1 LTPIAV
7 EGAAGARTA
16 IDAASGE
23 VAARAA
29 STSDRL
35 PRSRLV
41 AYSTAALAI
50 DMVVVPITAVLPAFY
65 AKHTAASL
73 SAIGVWLV
81 VTMFWDAISD
91 QVIGYV
97 SDRTRSRFGA
107 RKPWIV
113 LGALVTSLSVM
124 FLFRPSPDS
133 TVTYFGVWALVF
145 YAGWAMMTIPYTA
158 WGAELSNDYRER
170 SRIVTYRQ
178 VAGSLGGLLFLAA
191 PLLLPFESTEMS
203 PQVMSVVA
211 WATLA
216 LLPAAVAVTVTLVP
230 AAAPVVTERGVP
242 LHRVILSML
251 RNRPFQRYLFIFI
264 LGAIQ
269 LGFYARLLYL
279 FLDSYL
285 KIGDKFSHVMAATAF
300 ASWVVIPLWLAIV
313 DRFGK
318 HKPWALSL
326 AASSVVLWA
335 FLFVEPGP
343 GAFWPAIVISCLMAI
358 LGGCSAVAP
367 PSLLAD
373 IIEYDRLK
381 TGQDRAGNYFA
392 FHLVVVKVAVAI
404 SGGVAFLMLDWFGFD
419 PKAVTHDATARAGM
433 LLAFVFLPN
442 LLQLLSV
449 PAVWKFPLDHR
460 TQRIVRRR
468 LEQREARMARAAAA
482 REASAPR

>member
-1 LTPIAV
+1 M
-7 EGAAGARTA
+7 AA
-16 IDAASGE
+16 
-23 VAARAA
+23 
-29 STSDRL
+29 RL
-35 PRSRLV
+35 PRTRLV
-41 AYSTAALAI
+41 AYATAALAI

-81 VTMFWDAISD
+81 VTMFWDAIAD
-91 QVIGYV
+91 QTIGYL
-97 SDRTRSRFGA
+97 SDRTRTRFGA

-113 LGALVTSLSVM
+113 LGAIVTSFSVL
-124 FLFRPSPDS
+124 FLFRPSPDA
-133 TVTYFGVWALVF
+133 TVLYFGLWALVF

-170 SRIVTYRQ
+170 SRIVSYKQ

-191 PLLLPFESTEMS
+191 PLLLPFEESDMS
-203 PQVMSVVA
+203 PQVMSAVA
-211 WATLA
+211 WITLV
-216 LLPAAVAVTVTLVP
+216 LLPAAVLFTVVTVP
-230 AAAPVVTERGVP
+230 AAPTVATERGLP

-251 RNRPFQRYLFIFI
+251 RNRPFQRYLFIFV

-285 KIGDKFSHVMAATAF
+285 QIGDKFSHVMAATAF
-300 ASWVVIPLWLAIV
+300 AGWVVIPLWLAIV

-335 FLFVEPGP
+335 FLFVTPGP
-343 GAFWPAIVISCLMAI
+343 GAFWPAIVISCLMAV
-358 LGGCSAVAP
+358 LGGCGAVAP

-392 FHLVVVKVAVAI
+392 FHLLVVKVAVAI
-404 SGGVAFLMLDWFGFD
+404 SGGVAFWMLDVFGFD
-419 PKAVTHDATARAGM
+419 PKAETHDTMARAGM

-449 PAVWKFPLDHR
+449 PAVWRFPLDAR
-460 TQRIVRRR
+460 TQRIVRKR
-468 LEQREARMARAAAA
+468 LEQREARAGRNG
-482 REASAPR
+482 

>member
-1 LTPIAV
+1 MAL
-7 EGAAGARTA
+7 EGAAGPRAA
-16 IDAASGE
+16 IDAAGGE
-23 VAARAA
+23 AAAGAA
-29 STSDRL
+29 PAIGDRL

-41 AYSTAALAI
+41 AYATAAIAI

-73 SAIGVWLV
+73 KAIGVWLM
-81 VTMFWDAISD
+81 VTMFWDAVSD
-91 QVIGYV
+91 QVIGYL
-97 SDRTRSRFGA
+97 SDRTRGRFGA
-107 RKPWIV
+107 RKPWLV
-113 LGALVTSLSVM
+113 LGAIVTSVSVM
-124 FLFRPSPDS
+124 FLFRPSPES

-158 WGAELSNDYRER
+158 WGAELSNDYGER

-203 PQVMSVVA
+203 PEVMSAVA
-211 WATLA
+211 WITLV
-216 LLPAAVAVTVTLVP
+216 LLPAAVVLTVLLVP
-230 AAAPVVTERGVP
+230 SATPVAAARGVP
-242 LHRVILSML
+242 LHGVILSML
-251 RNRPFQRYLFIFI
+251 RNRPFQRYLFIYV

-279 FLDSYL
+279 FVDSYL
-285 KIGDKFSHVMAATAF
+285 GIGDKFSHVMAATAF
-300 ASWVVIPLWLAIV
+300 ASWVVIPLWLGV
-313 DRFGK
+313 VNRFGK

-326 AASSVVLWA
+326 AGSSVVLWA
-335 FLFVEPGP
+335 FLFVEPGA
-343 GAFWPAIVISCLMAI
+343 GAFWPALVISCLMAVM
-358 LGGCSAVAP
+358 GSCGAVAA

-392 FHLVVVKVAVAI
+392 FHLLVVKVAVAI
-404 SGGVAFLMLDWFGFD
+404 SGWIAFLMLDWFGFD
-419 PKAVTHDATARAGM
+419 PKNATHDATARAGM

-442 LLQLLSV
+442 LIQLLSV
-449 PAVWKFPLDHR
+449 PAVWKFPLDAR

-468 LEQREARMARAAAA
+468 LEQKESRMARQK
-482 REASAPR
+482 EAVS

>member
-1 LTPIAV
+1 M
-7 EGAAGARTA
+7 
-16 IDAASGE
+16 
-23 VAARAA
+23 
-29 STSDRL
+29 STLS
-35 PRSRLV
+35 RSRLV
-41 AYSTAALAI
+41 AYATAALAI

-65 AKHTAASL
+65 AKHTAATL

-97 SDRTRSRFGA
+97 SDRTRGRFGA

-113 LGALVTSLSVM
+113 LGAVVTSLAVM

-158 WGAELSNDYRER
+158 WGAELSNDYGER
-170 SRIVTYRQ
+170 SRIVSYRQ

-203 PQVMSVVA
+203 PRVLSAVA
-211 WATLA
+211 WATLV

-230 AAAPVVTERGVP
+230 AAPPVAAERGVP

-251 RNRPFQRYLFIFI
+251 RNGPFQRYLFIFV

-300 ASWVVIPLWLAIV
+300 TGWIAIPLWLAIV
-313 DRFGK
+313 NRFGK

-326 AASSVVLWA
+326 AASSIVLWA
-335 FLFVEPGP
+335 FLLVEPGA
-343 GAFWPAIVISCLMAI
+343 GAFWPALVISCLMAA
-358 LGGCSAVAP
+358 LGGCGTVAP

-373 IIEYDRLK
+373 IVEYDRLK
-381 TGQDRAGNYFA
+381 SGQDRAGNYFA

-419 PKAVTHDATARAGM
+419 PKAATHDATARAGM
-433 LLAFVFLPN
+433 LLAFVVLPN

-449 PAVWKFPLDHR
+449 PAVWRFPLDAR

-468 LEQREARMARAAAA
+468 LEQREARQRRRAALANPPGA
-482 REASAPR
+482 GATGMKEVTT